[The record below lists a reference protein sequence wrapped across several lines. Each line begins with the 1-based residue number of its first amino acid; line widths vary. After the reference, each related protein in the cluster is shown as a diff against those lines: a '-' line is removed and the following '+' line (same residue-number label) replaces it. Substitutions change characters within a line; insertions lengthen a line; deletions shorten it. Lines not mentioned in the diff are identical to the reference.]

1 MVLPVLIRI
10 SKYLCISCII
20 FFQCAYFNTFYIAE
34 ESFEK
39 AIQIVEKAPI
49 LDDDKIPS
57 EASDLLDKTILNCN
71 IVIDK
76 YPDSK
81 YVYEAYLLNG
91 IAFFYKNLYD
101 SSIQSFNHIINTSK
115 GKQQIKINLWYAYS
129 LLRMGDIEEALQYI
143 SFIGFDELER
153 EDKYIYYNIQAELN
167 ELEGNIEGAY
177 SNYIEASKT
186 TRFKTRKIY
195 IYRKLIKI
203 SQDSEDLFSQAKYL
217 NLLNQNIND
226 INERKSI
233 KVEWIET
240 KQKLGDY
247 DEIIST
253 IDEIIND
260 PDFQS
265 IRSKLMLY
273 KVKAYKNNSKLGL
286 AKEILNEITLEYSK
300 KDETAEAYFI
310 LGSMSLFEDFNI
322 EESKEYFQKSV
333 DEKSRSKFGKKSK
346 LIKEK
351 IEDYE
356 EMLDD
361 YLYFKDNIMVDT
373 SYVENSAI
381 NDMNMS
387 LPVTEGEILIDSILF
402 DMGQI
407 LYFDFNQQDSAIN
420 HYNYLLK
427 EFPDTKYKK
436 QLLDILEFHKNPN
449 LISDLDQ
456 DSFNTIKDTLEVSR
470 DEGVNIEAISS
481 RIDFYNSLYDTYKDS
496 VALFNIAYMKDR
508 FQYQILDAIEIYQN
522 INENFPKHPKNDYIN
537 ERLSSI
543 ENDAITMIKENNIK
557 INFSSAFNFIEIGN
571 FDSAK
576 FLLEEIEIGRKDPL
590 YKTVNQLIKKINNYV
605 DLKSQ
610 DSIDINKDSIIFKMA
625 EIEYYYFNQN
635 DKSFEKFKD
644 IITNF
649 SNSQYKDQS
658 LWVLLNYFNQN
669 DILNQDSINYELVDT
684 NSVNFYNPINNWNTN
699 ELIEDNRKLEKIYSK
714 FEDSTN

>member
-1 MVLPVLIRI
+1 M
-10 SKYLCISCII
+10 SKYVCIFCVI

-34 ESFEK
+34 KSFEK

-71 IVIDK
+71 VVIDK
-76 YPDSK
+76 YPNSK

-101 SSIQSFNHIINTSK
+101 SSIQSFDRIINTPNE
-115 GKQQIKINLWYAYS
+115 KQQIKINLWYAYS
-129 LLRMGDIEEALQYI
+129 LLRLADIESSIQYLSLI
-143 SFIGFDELER
+143 SFDELER

-167 ELEGNIEGAY
+167 EVEGNIEAAY
-177 SNYIEASKT
+177 SNYIEASNI

-217 NLLNQNIND
+217 NLLEQNIND

-233 KVEWIET
+233 KIEWVET
-240 KQKLGDY
+240 KQKLGHY
-247 DEIIST
+247 GEIIST

-273 KVKAYKNNSKLGL
+273 KVKAYKNNNKLGL
-286 AKEILNEITLEYSK
+286 AKEILNDITLEYSK

-356 EMLDD
+356 NMLDD
-361 YLYFKDNIMVDT
+361 YFYFKDNISIDT
-373 SYVENSAI
+373 SYVENSEI

-402 DMGQI
+402 DIGQI
-407 LYFDFNQQDSAIN
+407 LYFDFNQQDSAIS

-427 EFPDTKYKK
+427 EFPETKYKE
-436 QLLDILEFHKNPN
+436 QLLDILAFYKNPN
-449 LISDLDQ
+449 LKTDFDQ
-456 DSFNTIKDTLEVSR
+456 SSFNAIKDTLEENR
-470 DEGVNIEAISS
+470 DEAVNIEEIKP
-481 RIDFYNSLYDTYKDS
+481 RIEFYSSLYDTYQDS
-496 VALFNIAYMKDR
+496 IALFNIAYMKDR
-508 FQYQILDAIEIYQN
+508 FQYEILDAIEIYQK
-522 INENFPKHPKNDYIN
+522 INEDFPKHPKNDYIN
-537 ERLSSI
+537 ERLSDI
-543 ENDAITMIKENNIK
+543 ENDVITMIKENNIK
-557 INFSSAFNFIEIGN
+557 IDFSSAFDFIEISD

-590 YKTVNQLIKKINNYV
+590 YKSVNQLIKKINNYV
-605 DLKSQ
+605 DLKTQ
-610 DSIDINKDSIIFKMA
+610 DSASVNKDSIIFKMA
-625 EIEYYYFNQN
+625 EIEYYFFNQS
-635 DKSFEKFKD
+635 DKSFEKFKNIVTD
-644 IITNF
+644 F
-649 SNSQYKDQS
+649 SESQYKNQS
-658 LWVLLNYFNQN
+658 LWVLLTYFDQ
-669 DILNQDSINYELVDT
+669 DDSLYQDSINYELVDT
-684 NSVNFYNPINNWNTN
+684 NVVDFYNPINNWDKN
-699 ELIEDNRKLEKIYSK
+699 ELIKDNKKLERIYSK